1 MRVFKKWIGCPLVY
15 NLFTTLWNGTRKM
28 WRHYVTSLTTSP
40 TFAGLTSASKQRDF
54 LSKTIFVNCDVC
66 VWLNKSYCF
75 HTGRWTLS
83 SRRSQCDSGLDI
95 FEEKI
100 FPHFFSPEELVG
112 LRGAVGTAV
121 HLSSQGEEVVR
132 LHLEIGWN
140 SKASHRSRLQ
150 PSRDVKNDK
159 WNRED
164 TLGRKTAIEKRTNK
178 QTREKKNWKRRKKT

>member
-28 WRHYVTSLTTSP
+28 WRHYITSLTTSP

-75 HTGRWTLS
+75 HTDRWTLS
-83 SRRSQCDSGLDI
+83 IRRSHCDSGLDI
-95 FEEKI
+95 SEEKI

-150 PSRDVKNDK
+150 PSRDGKIWQIKPKKYSKKKYNMQLKNFP
-159 WNRED
+159 
-164 TLGRKTAIEKRTNK
+164 
-178 QTREKKNWKRRKKT
+178 